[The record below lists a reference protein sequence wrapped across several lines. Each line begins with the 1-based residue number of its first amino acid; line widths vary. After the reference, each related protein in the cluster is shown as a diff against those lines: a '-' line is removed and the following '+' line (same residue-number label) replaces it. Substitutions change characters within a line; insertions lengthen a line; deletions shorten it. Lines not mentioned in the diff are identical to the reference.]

1 MPMSDS
7 LTIGRLVRLAA
18 DTHVR
23 AARLSQPST
32 WFVWWHERKFAEEID
47 SFADALRSLPQA
59 AVEQA
64 SADQMRDMGIQVDA
78 IISDVEV
85 FIARHGNSSLK
96 RVEHDRH
103 LVSRIYELRA
113 SYEKLARRVTA
124 QPGMT
129 DLRWKVKL
137 DTAQRDDT

>member
-1 MPMSDS
+1 MSDS
-7 LTIGRLVRLAA
+7 LTIGRLVQLAA

-23 AARLSQPST
+23 ASRLSQPST
-32 WFVWWHERKFAEEID
+32 WFVWWHERKFVNAID
-47 SFADALRSLPQA
+47 DFAGALRSLPQA
-59 AVEQA
+59 SVELA
-64 SADQMRDMGIQVDA
+64 SADQIRDMGTQVDA
-78 IISDVEV
+78 IISDVEA
-85 FIARHGNSSLK
+85 FIGRHGNSSLK

-103 LVSRIYELRA
+103 LVRRIYELRA

-137 DTAQRDDT
+137 DTAHRDDT

>member
-1 MPMSDS
+1 MSDS
-7 LTIGRLVRLAA
+7 LTIGHLIRLATA
-18 DTHVR
+18 THVR
-23 AARLSQPST
+23 ASRLSQPSA
-32 WFVWWHERKFAEEID
+32 WFVWWHERKFVNAID
-47 SFADALRSLPQA
+47 HFAGVLQSLPQTEA
-59 AVEQA
+59 EKA
-64 SADQMRDMGIQVDA
+64 SPDHIRDIGTQVDA
-78 IISDVEV
+78 IVNDVEV

-103 LVSRIYELRA
+103 LVNRIYELRA

-137 DTAQRDDT
+137 DTAHRTDT

>member
-1 MPMSDS
+1 V
-7 LTIGRLVRLAA
+7 TA
-18 DTHVR
+18 
-23 AARLSQPST
+23 
-32 WFVWWHERKFAEEID
+32 ID
-47 SFADALRSLPQA
+47 RFADALRSVPQA

-64 SADQMRDMGIQVDA
+64 SADQIRDVGIQVDA

-103 LVSRIYELRA
+103 LVRRIYELRA

-137 DTAQRDDT
+137 DTAHRDDT